1 MKISRREEILNTA
14 IDLFNKNGFSS
25 ISIRDIS
32 DALKISPGNLTYHFK
47 KKKDIVL
54 ELNNKMMNEFLENAN
69 FNISNFKELDARIEN
84 WCNLQRKYMFVF
96 CDLIVLTQTYP
107 ELKEL
112 HRFLFDKYN
121 KEIEDLLK
129 RFVAMELLKVE
140 GVESSYKSIANIL
153 NILLSLT
160 ISINHIIY
168 REEYSTKEIKKL
180 IWSVLIPSF
189 TEKGIKEYQVIKY
202 NKKN

>member
-69 FNISNFKELDARIEN
+69 FNISNFKELDERIEN
-84 WCNLQRKYMFVF
+84 WCKLQRKYMFVF

-189 TEKGIKEYQVIKY
+189 TEKGIKEYQVIKDKV
-202 NKKN
+202 N